1 MNKVHRGKVSLLG
14 RTQKARTLLNPNTET
29 ELIAV
34 LCWPS
39 VFGVGNVARSQLTAG
54 IYCDT
59 ILFRF
64 ASGPATDQI
73 NQCKNKKLRKSN
85 KEFSKQSSQ
94 DYPVSILLP
103 VYTSTACIQFI
114 TYTESR
120 KQSSKQ
126 HKYKY
131 AANTE

>member
-39 VFGVGNVARSQLTAG
+39 VFGVGKVARSQLTAG
-54 IYCDT
+54 IYCDS
-59 ILFRF
+59 ILIRF

-94 DYPVSILLP
+94 DYPCVNTLTSIHFYCLYSIYN
-103 VYTSTACIQFI
+103 VY
-114 TYTESR
+114 R
-120 KQSSKQ
+120 KQKA
-126 HKYKY
+126 KF
-131 AANTE
+131 